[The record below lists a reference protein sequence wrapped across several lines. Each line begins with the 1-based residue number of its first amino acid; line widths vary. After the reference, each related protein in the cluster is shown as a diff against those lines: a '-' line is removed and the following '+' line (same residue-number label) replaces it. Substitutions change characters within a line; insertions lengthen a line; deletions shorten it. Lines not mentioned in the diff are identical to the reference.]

1 MPKATTIFKKP
12 VELGLFPKHSINIVT
27 PNIFELK
34 AMYDAAKENGH
45 FEGSDWWSILDSFK
59 ITSRFRQGTFSLTLT
74 EIDVEILLRRVNPTK
89 HDFDGRQAKIDPP
102 ILDLI
107 MEGSVQ
113 QALSLL
119 PYIPNILIK
128 LGPRGVLSVRLVPK
142 ANETNKTDINTLRL
156 QGANADVIVRYFP
169 GLKHQGIVSVTGAG
183 YALYT

>member
-1 MPKATTIFKKP
+1 M
-12 VELGLFPKHSINIVT
+12 
-27 PNIFELK
+27 FELK

-59 ITSRFRQGTFSLTLT
+59 ITSLFRQGSFSPMLT
-74 EIDVEILLRRVNPTK
+74 EIDVEILLRRVNPGK
-89 HDFDGRQAKIDPP
+89 HNFDSCDPP
-102 ILDLI
+102 MLDLI

-128 LGPRGVLSVRLVPK
+128 LGPRGVLCVRLIPK
-142 ANETNKTDINTLRL
+142 ADETNKSDINTLRL

-169 GLKHQGIVSVTGAG
+169 GLMHQGIVSVTGAG